1 MENKAKLSKIIANF
15 EYREKHIFEMIKK
28 LNDEYHV
35 LHNTIKSLK
44 EFKHNL

>member
-1 MENKAKLSKIIANF
+1 MENKAKLSKIIADL
-15 EYREKHIFEMIKK
+15 EYREKHIFDSIKR
-28 LNDEYHV
+28 LNDEYNT